1 MTICLKRFCL
11 RQAGGKRALNTDTHE
26 RINPRNANPTDLDAP
41 AETDRKKDGLPHAE
55 TAVKELAID
64 EPPSA

>member
-1 MTICLKRFCL
+1 MTVCLKRFWL
-11 RQAGGKRALNTDTHE
+11 RQARKKRTLKTDAGE
-26 RINPRNANPTDLDAP
+26 RGYLSNASLTDLDAP

>member
-1 MTICLKRFCL
+1 MTICLKRFWL

-41 AETDRKKDGLPHAE
+41 AETDRKK
-55 TAVKELAID
+55 TASPMPKQ
-64 EPPSA
+64 P

>member
-1 MTICLKRFCL
+1 MTICLKRFWL

-26 RINPRNANPTDLDAP
+26 RINPRNAN
-41 AETDRKKDGLPHAE
+41 HAE